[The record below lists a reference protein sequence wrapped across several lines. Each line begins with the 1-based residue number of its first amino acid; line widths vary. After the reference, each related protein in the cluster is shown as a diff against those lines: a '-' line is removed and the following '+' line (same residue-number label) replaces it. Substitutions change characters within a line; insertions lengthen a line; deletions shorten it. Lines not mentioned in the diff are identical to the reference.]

1 MTSERPYAPAMPRHD
16 ALQELDRGRDT
27 LYHGEMVEQFISCL
41 GVYPTGSLVEL
52 SSGEVAVV
60 MSQNPSRRLRPRI
73 MLLSDRDKRLR
84 DSFRVVDL
92 MDAAA
97 DGTRLD
103 IRRPV
108 TAAEFDIDLTGLYL

>member
-1 MTSERPYAPAMPRHD
+1 MRSRPVAARAWRAAQIVASVPR
-16 ALQELDRGRDT
+16 ETYRTIKRG
-27 LYHGEMVEQFISCL
+27 
-41 GVYPTGSLVEL
+41 
-52 SSGEVAVV
+52 
-60 MSQNPSRRLRPRI
+60 RLRPRI